1 MTEDALDSD
10 QGIAETTQKYDLR
23 RNFFNGIVEASFS
36 ATALLVAIRH
46 FEASDHAKSLIARRI
61 LPGFS
66 VGTRISPADRKK
78 QASSQQDLLSPH
90 AGYGDR
96 DPSVSHGK
104 LGLGLCGLASPCLC
118 SGRPSTILDGS
129 HLLAQ
134 LPLRPRGRFK
144 ISGNLMLSAV
154 VGAGTAL
161 TIGWVLDQ
169 DLNHFRPGAVVIFL
183 FCTCT
188 AYFHLKI
195 PSVPLKPDA
204 GGLGKDLRHALKDR
218 LFFWMLTGWMLM
230 GIGNLVTIPLRVEY
244 LANPVYGIDASN
256 TVVLAITLVVP
267 LFTRVA
273 SIPVWGWAFDRF
285 NLAFVRIAINL
296 FFLVGLFLYFQ
307 TQDLVFLGLAS
318 ALIGWA
324 TGGGTMA
331 WTLWVTK
338 VAPAGRESSY
348 MSIHSFFTGVRG
360 VPGAL
365 RRLLDYLHARTRSG
379 GMDLGDFDR
388 HELLDFSCPLHRST
402 PQDSESMKIDR
413 DAKTSFSSP
422 FQWSVSV

>member
-1 MTEDALDSD
+1 MTEDALDPD

-36 ATALLVAIRH
+36 ATALLVAIRY
-46 FEASDHAKSLIARRI
+46 FEASDHAKSLIAGGSC
-61 LPGFS
+61 LGFLLAPGFLLLIGKS
-66 VGTRISPADRKK
+66 KLPVSRICALLMLGTAIGI
-78 QASSQQDLLSPH
+78 LLSATANSAWVY
-90 AGYGDR
+90 AGW
-96 DPSVSHGK
+96 
-104 LGLGLCGLASPCLC
+104 L
-118 SGRPSTILDGS
+118 
-129 HLLAQ
+129 LLACVLAGQ
-134 LPLRPRGRFK
+134 VPSLMVHIYSRNYPSGQRGRK

-195 PSVPLKPDA
+195 PSVPLKADS
-204 GGLGKDLRHALKDR
+204 GGLSKDLRHALKDR

-296 FFLVGLFLYFQ
+296 FFLFGLFLYFQ
-307 TQDLVFLGLAS
+307 TQNLVFLGLAS

-360 VPGAL
+360 VPAPFVGYWIISTLGPGQVGWTSVILIGMSSLIFLAL
-365 RRLLDYLHARTRSG
+365 STDRRL
-379 GMDLGDFDR
+379 
-388 HELLDFSCPLHRST
+388 
-402 PQDSESMKIDR
+402 
-413 DAKTSFSSP
+413 KTASP
-422 FQWSVSV
+422 

>member
-46 FEASDHAKSLIARRI
+46 FEASDHAKSLIAGGSC
-61 LPGFS
+61 LGFLLAPGFLLLIGKS
-66 VGTRISPADRKK
+66 KLPVSRICALLMLGTAIGI
-78 QASSQQDLLSPH
+78 LLSATANSAWVY
-90 AGYGDR
+90 AGW
-96 DPSVSHGK
+96 
-104 LGLGLCGLASPCLC
+104 L
-118 SGRPSTILDGS
+118 
-129 HLLAQ
+129 LLACVLAGQ
-134 LPLRPRGRFK
+134 VPSLMVHIYSRNYPSGQRGRK

-360 VPGAL
+360 VPAPFVGYWIITTLGPGQVGWTSVILIGMSSLIFLAL
-365 RRLLDYLHARTRSG
+365 STDRRL
-379 GMDLGDFDR
+379 
-388 HELLDFSCPLHRST
+388 
-402 PQDSESMKIDR
+402 
-413 DAKTSFSSP
+413 KTASP
-422 FQWSVSV
+422 

>member
-1 MTEDALDSD
+1 MTEDALDPD

-46 FEASDHAKSLIARRI
+46 FEASDHAKSLIAGGSC
-61 LPGFS
+61 LGFLLAPGFLLLIGKS
-66 VGTRISPADRKK
+66 KLPVSRICALLMLGTAIGI
-78 QASSQQDLLSPH
+78 LLSATANSAWVY
-90 AGYGDR
+90 AGW
-96 DPSVSHGK
+96 
-104 LGLGLCGLASPCLC
+104 L
-118 SGRPSTILDGS
+118 
-129 HLLAQ
+129 LLACVLAGQ
-134 LPLRPRGRFK
+134 VPSLMVHIYSRNYPSGQRGRK

-195 PSVPLKPDA
+195 PSVPLKADS
-204 GGLGKDLRHALKDR
+204 GGLSKDLRHALKDR

-307 TQDLVFLGLAS
+307 TQDLFFLGLAS

-360 VPGAL
+360 VPAPFVGYWIITTLGPGQVGWTSVILIGMSSLIFLAL
-365 RRLLDYLHARTRSG
+365 STDRRL
-379 GMDLGDFDR
+379 
-388 HELLDFSCPLHRST
+388 
-402 PQDSESMKIDR
+402 
-413 DAKTSFSSP
+413 KTASP
-422 FQWSVSV
+422 

>member
-46 FEASDHAKSLIARRI
+46 FEASDHAKSLIAGGSC
-61 LPGFS
+61 LGFLLAPGFLLLIGKS
-66 VGTRISPADRKK
+66 KLPVSRICALLMLGTAIGI
-78 QASSQQDLLSPH
+78 LLSATANSAWVY
-90 AGYGDR
+90 AGW
-96 DPSVSHGK
+96 
-104 LGLGLCGLASPCLC
+104 L
-118 SGRPSTILDGS
+118 
-129 HLLAQ
+129 LLACVLAGQ
-134 LPLRPRGRFK
+134 VPSLMVHIYSRNYPSGQRGRK

-195 PSVPLKPDA
+195 PSVPLKADS
-204 GGLGKDLRHALKDR
+204 GGLSKDLSHALKDR

-244 LANPVYGIDASN
+244 LANPIYGIDASN

-360 VPGAL
+360 VPAPFVG
-365 RRLLDYLHARTRSG
+365 YWIIPRSAPVRWDG
-379 GMDLGDFDR
+379 PR
-388 HELLDFSCPLHRST
+388 
-402 PQDSESMKIDR
+402 
-413 DAKTSFSSP
+413 
-422 FQWSVSV
+422 

>member
-1 MTEDALDSD
+1 MTEGALDSD
-10 QGIAETTQKYDLR
+10 QGLAETTQKYDLR

-46 FEASDHAKSLIARRI
+46 FEASDHAKSLIAGGSC
-61 LPGFS
+61 LGFLLAPGFLLLIGKS
-66 VGTRISPADRKK
+66 KLPVSRICALLMLGAAVGI
-78 QASSQQDLLSPH
+78 LLSATANSAWVY
-90 AGYGDR
+90 AGW
-96 DPSVSHGK
+96 
-104 LGLGLCGLASPCLC
+104 L
-118 SGRPSTILDGS
+118 
-129 HLLAQ
+129 LLACVLAGQ
-134 LPLRPRGRFK
+134 VPSLMVHIYSRNYPSGQRGRK

-161 TIGWVLDQ
+161 TIGWILDQ

-195 PSVPLKPDA
+195 PSVPLKADS
-204 GGLGKDLRHALKDR
+204 GGLSKDLRHALKDR

-360 VPGAL
+360 VPAPFVGYWIITTLGPGQVGWTSVILIGMSSLIFLAL
-365 RRLLDYLHARTRSG
+365 SKDRRL
-379 GMDLGDFDR
+379 
-388 HELLDFSCPLHRST
+388 
-402 PQDSESMKIDR
+402 
-413 DAKTSFSSP
+413 KTSAP
-422 FQWSVSV
+422 

>member
-1 MTEDALDSD
+1 M
-10 QGIAETTQKYDLR
+10 
-23 RNFFNGIVEASFS
+23 
-36 ATALLVAIRH
+36 
-46 FEASDHAKSLIARRI
+46 
-61 LPGFS
+61 
-66 VGTRISPADRKK
+66 
-78 QASSQQDLLSPH
+78 
-90 AGYGDR
+90 
-96 DPSVSHGK
+96 
-104 LGLGLCGLASPCLC
+104 
-118 SGRPSTILDGS
+118 
-129 HLLAQ
+129 
-134 LPLRPRGRFK
+134 
-144 ISGNLMLSAV
+144 
-154 VGAGTAL
+154 
-161 TIGWVLDQ
+161 
-169 DLNHFRPGAVVIFL
+169 VIFL

-360 VPGAL
+360 VPAPFVGYWIITTLGPGQVGWTSVILISMSSLIFLAL
-365 RRLLDYLHARTRSG
+365 STDRRL
-379 GMDLGDFDR
+379 
-388 HELLDFSCPLHRST
+388 
-402 PQDSESMKIDR
+402 
-413 DAKTSFSSP
+413 KTASP
-422 FQWSVSV
+422 

>member
-1 MTEDALDSD
+1 MTEGALDSN
-10 QGIAETTQKYDLR
+10 QGLAETTQKYDLR

-46 FEASDHAKSLIARRI
+46 FEASDHAKSLIAGGSC
-61 LPGFS
+61 LGFLLAPGFLLLIGKS
-66 VGTRISPADRKK
+66 KLPVSRICALLMLGAAVGI
-78 QASSQQDLLSPH
+78 LLSATANSAWVY
-90 AGYGDR
+90 AGW
-96 DPSVSHGK
+96 
-104 LGLGLCGLASPCLC
+104 L
-118 SGRPSTILDGS
+118 
-129 HLLAQ
+129 LLACVLAGQ
-134 LPLRPRGRFK
+134 VPSLMVHIYSRNYPSGQRGRK

-161 TIGWVLDQ
+161 TIGWILDQ

-195 PSVPLKPDA
+195 PSVPLKADS
-204 GGLGKDLRHALKDR
+204 GGLSKDLRHALKDR

-360 VPGAL
+360 VPAPFVGYWIITTLGPSQVGWTSVILIGMSSLIFLAL
-365 RRLLDYLHARTRSG
+365 SKDRRL
-379 GMDLGDFDR
+379 
-388 HELLDFSCPLHRST
+388 
-402 PQDSESMKIDR
+402 
-413 DAKTSFSSP
+413 KTTAP
-422 FQWSVSV
+422 

>member
-1 MTEDALDSD
+1 MTKDALDSD

-46 FEASDHAKSLIARRI
+46 FEASDHAKSLIAGGSC
-61 LPGFS
+61 LGFLLAPGFLLLIGKS
-66 VGTRISPADRKK
+66 NLPVSRICALLMLGTAIGI
-78 QASSQQDLLSPH
+78 LLSATANSAWVY
-90 AGYGDR
+90 AGW
-96 DPSVSHGK
+96 
-104 LGLGLCGLASPCLC
+104 L
-118 SGRPSTILDGS
+118 
-129 HLLAQ
+129 LLACVLAGQ
-134 LPLRPRGRFK
+134 VPSLMVHIYSRNYPSGQRGRK

-256 TVVLAITLVVP
+256 TVVLAIALVVP

-360 VPGAL
+360 VPAPFVGYWIITTLGPGLVGWTSVILIGMSSLIFLAL
-365 RRLLDYLHARTRSG
+365 STDRRL
-379 GMDLGDFDR
+379 
-388 HELLDFSCPLHRST
+388 
-402 PQDSESMKIDR
+402 
-413 DAKTSFSSP
+413 KTTAP
-422 FQWSVSV
+422 

>member
-1 MTEDALDSD
+1 MTEGALDSD
-10 QGIAETTQKYDLR
+10 QGLAETTQKYDLR

-46 FEASDHAKSLIARRI
+46 FEASDHAKSLIAGGSC
-61 LPGFS
+61 LGFLLAPGFLLLIGKS
-66 VGTRISPADRKK
+66 KLPVSRICALLMLGAAVGI
-78 QASSQQDLLSPH
+78 LLSATANSAWVY
-90 AGYGDR
+90 AGW
-96 DPSVSHGK
+96 
-104 LGLGLCGLASPCLC
+104 L
-118 SGRPSTILDGS
+118 
-129 HLLAQ
+129 LLACVLAGQ
-134 LPLRPRGRFK
+134 VPSLMVHIYSRNYPSGQRGRK

-161 TIGWVLDQ
+161 TIGWILDQ

-195 PSVPLKPDA
+195 PSVPLKADS
-204 GGLGKDLRHALKDR
+204 GGLSKDLRHALKDR

-360 VPGAL
+360 VPAPFVGYWIITTLGPGQVGWTSVILIGMSSLIFLAL
-365 RRLLDYLHARTRSG
+365 SKDRRL
-379 GMDLGDFDR
+379 
-388 HELLDFSCPLHRST
+388 
-402 PQDSESMKIDR
+402 
-413 DAKTSFSSP
+413 KTTAP
-422 FQWSVSV
+422 

>member
-1 MTEDALDSD
+1 MSEGALDSD

-46 FEASDHAKSLIARRI
+46 FEASDHAKSLIAGGSC
-61 LPGFS
+61 LGFLLAPGFLLLIGKS
-66 VGTRISPADRKK
+66 KIPVSRICALLMLGAAVGI
-78 QASSQQDLLSPH
+78 LLSATANSAWVY
-90 AGYGDR
+90 AGW
-96 DPSVSHGK
+96 
-104 LGLGLCGLASPCLC
+104 L
-118 SGRPSTILDGS
+118 
-129 HLLAQ
+129 LLACVLAGQ
-134 LPLRPRGRFK
+134 VPSLMVHIYSRNYPSGQRGRK

-161 TIGWVLDQ
+161 TIGWILDQ

-195 PSVPLKPDA
+195 PSVPLKSDS
-204 GGLGKDLRHALKDR
+204 GGLSEDLRHALKDR

-360 VPGAL
+360 VPAPFVGYWIITTLGPGQVGWTSVILIGMSSLIFLAL
-365 RRLLDYLHARTRSG
+365 STDRRLKTT
-379 GMDLGDFDR
+379 
-388 HELLDFSCPLHRST
+388 T
-402 PQDSESMKIDR
+402 P
-413 DAKTSFSSP
+413 
-422 FQWSVSV
+422 